1 MLVFMPRQED
11 IEVTCDLLSGK
22 AVIARDVLIQGVA
35 YRGRGGRHAGL
46 HARTGRY

>member
-22 AVIARDVLIQGVA
+22 AVKARDVLIQGVA
-35 YRGRGGRHAGL
+35 YRGRGG
-46 HARTGRY
+46 